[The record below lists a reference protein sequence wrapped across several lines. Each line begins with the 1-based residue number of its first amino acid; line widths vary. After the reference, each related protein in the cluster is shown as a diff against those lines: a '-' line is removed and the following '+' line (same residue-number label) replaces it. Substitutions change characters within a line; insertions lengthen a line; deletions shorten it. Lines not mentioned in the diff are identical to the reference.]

1 MHAHNLF
8 KSATNQ
14 AFRSS
19 KNFVR
24 LCAGREHVLAA
35 SRRAV
40 SASYPPSFASALARM
55 SSTAIAGGV
64 GNGLSGGGG
73 NTLDGGG
80 LARAAMVGQIMEGS
94 EDDDTTRFK
103 RVKGSST
110 GDTKN
115 TTNQQEPLASIQ
127 SGIRSGAADAASTSL
142 LSQKRLK
149 GKDEMSQ
156 TASSLDEDSNHNDD
170 DDTNVQSRL
179 HGSLSSS
186 SSIDLNNESS
196 INEVRYSSLLN
207 DKPYEG
213 PLMDA
218 LLTRDGKVLPLD
230 KGDIEMFNHK
240 FAEGSKIENGISDKG
255 EPTPAKIAA
264 AQAHAIEGVFAK
276 RSLRAVYSQ
285 KELDEFVTAVEIQY
299 GRGTFDTDGLTE
311 KFGGTGLSEAKK
323 NLSTRRRDDFRLGE
337 DPLLDRGPLALPFNI
352 RGITMISNLTWNARP
367 NSNAVDKKASVT
379 VLVSSL
385 GLNEPVNQYLRSIAG
400 PRYNSSNDV
409 LRISSEKHVDSSSN
423 KRECIERLVK
433 LVKEATTLADK
444 YGPMKISKR
453 MPAY

>member
-127 SGIRSGAADAASTSL
+127 SGIRSGAADAASAVSGKKVLKAGASSSRTSL
-142 LSQKRLK
+142 VEESED
-149 GKDEMSQ
+149 DE
-156 TASSLDEDSNHNDD
+156 EDVNAHSHL
-170 DDTNVQSRL
+170 Q
-179 HGSLSSS
+179 GSSS
-186 SSIDLNNESS
+186 SSSS
-196 INEVRYSSLLN
+196 SLSNKTGKSTGTEGKEKYERLLN

-218 LLTRDGKVLPLD
+218 LLTKDGEVLPLNRD
-230 KGDIEMFNHK
+230 DIALFSRK
-240 FAEGSKIENGISDKG
+240 RAEGAKLERGISDKG

-264 AQAHAIEGVFAK
+264 AQASAIESVFAK
-276 RSLRAVYSQ
+276 RALRASYSQ
-285 KELDEFVTAVEIQY
+285 KELDDFVTAVEIQY
-299 GRGTFDTDGLTE
+299 GRGTLDTDGLTD
-311 KFGGTGLSEAKK
+311 KFGGTGLAEAKK

-337 DPLLDRGPLALPFNI
+337 DPLLDQGPQALPFNI
-352 RGITMISNLTWNARP
+352 RGVTMISNLTWNARP
-367 NSNAVDKKASVT
+367 NSNAVDKKATVT
-379 VLVSSL
+379 AHVSSL
-385 GLNEPVNQYLRSIAG
+385 GLSEPVCQYMRSIAG
-400 PRYNSSNDV
+400 PRYNESNDI
-409 LRISSEKHVDSSSN
+409 LRISSEKHNDSASN
-423 KRECIERLVK
+423 KRECVERLVN
-433 LVKEATTLADK
+433 LVKEASKLAEK
-444 YGPMKISKR
+444 FGPMKVLKK

>member
-1 MHAHNLF
+1 MHGYKIF
-8 KSATNQ
+8 KTASNQ
-14 AFRSS
+14 VFRSS

-35 SRRAV
+35 SRRSV

-64 GNGLSGGGG
+64 GNGLSSNGGS
-73 NTLDGGG
+73 TLDGGG
-80 LARAAMVGQIMEGS
+80 LARLAMVGELLEGS
-94 EDDDTTRFK
+94 DDDDTTRFK
-103 RVKGSST
+103 RVKVNNNNSGI
-110 GDTKN
+110 KN
-115 TTNQQEPLASIQ
+115 TNQQEPLASSQ
-127 SGIRSGAADAASTSL
+127 SGIRSGAADAAGTSL
-142 LSQKRLK
+142 LSQKLFK
-149 GKDEMSQ
+149 AKDEMSQ
-156 TASSLDEDSNHNDD
+156 TASSLNEDSNHNDD
-170 DDTNVQSRL
+170 DDINVQSRL

-196 INEVRYSSLLN
+196 IHEERYSSLLN

-230 KGDIEMFNHK
+230 KDDIEMFDHK
-240 FAEGSKIENGISDKG
+240 FAEGSKVENGKSNKG

-264 AQAHAIEGVFAK
+264 AQANAIEGVFAK
-276 RSLRAVYSQ
+276 RALRAVYSQ

-433 LVKEATTLADK
+433 LVKEATTLSDK

-453 MPAY
+453 MPLY

>member
-110 GDTKN
+110 GNTKN

-127 SGIRSGAADAASTSL
+127 SGIRSGAADAASAVSGKKVLKAGASSSRTSL
-142 LSQKRLK
+142 EEES
-149 GKDEMSQ
+149 
-156 TASSLDEDSNHNDD
+156 EDVEEDVNAHSHL
-170 DDTNVQSRL
+170 Q
-179 HGSLSSS
+179 GSSS
-186 SSIDLNNESS
+186 SSSSLSNETGKSTGT
-196 INEVRYSSLLN
+196 EGKEKYERLLN

-218 LLTRDGKVLPLD
+218 LLTKDGKVLPLNRD
-230 KGDIEMFNHK
+230 DIALFNRK
-240 FAEGSKIENGISDKG
+240 RAEGAKLERGISDKG

-264 AQAHAIEGVFAK
+264 AQASAIESVFAK
-276 RSLRAVYSQ
+276 RALRASYSQ
-285 KELDEFVTAVEIQY
+285 KELDDFVTAVEIQY
-299 GRGTFDTDGLTE
+299 GRGTLDTDGLTD
-311 KFGGTGLSEAKK
+311 KFGGTGLAEAKK

-337 DPLLDRGPLALPFNI
+337 DPLLDQGPQALPFNI
-352 RGITMISNLTWNARP
+352 RGVTMISNLTWNARP
-367 NSNAVDKKASVT
+367 NSNAVDKKAT
-379 VLVSSL
+379 VIAHVSSL
-385 GLNEPVNQYLRSIAG
+385 GLSEPVCQYMRSIAG
-400 PRYNSSNDV
+400 PRYNESNDI
-409 LRISSEKHVDSSSN
+409 LRISSEKHNDSASN
-423 KRECIERLVK
+423 KRECVERLVN
-433 LVKEATTLADK
+433 LVKEASKLAEK
-444 YGPMKISKR
+444 FGPMKVLKK

>member
-1 MHAHNLF
+1 MHGYKILKTA
-8 KSATNQ
+8 SNQ
-14 AFRSS
+14 VFRSS

-35 SRRAV
+35 SRRSV

-64 GNGLSGGGG
+64 GNGLSSNGGS
-73 NTLDGGG
+73 TLDGGG
-80 LARAAMVGQIMEGS
+80 LARLAMVGELLEGS
-94 EDDDTTRFK
+94 DDDDTTRFK
-103 RVKGSST
+103 RVKVSNNNGINNKNNST
-110 GDTKN
+110 T
-115 TTNQQEPLASIQ
+115 QQEPLASSQ
-127 SGIRSGAADAASTSL
+127 SGIRSGAVDASTSL
-142 LSQKRLK
+142 LSPKLFK
-149 GKDEMSQ
+149 AKEVSQ
-156 TASSLDEDSNHNDD
+156 AISSLDEDSNNHDD
-170 DDTNVQSRL
+170 DDINVQSRL
-179 HGSLSSS
+179 HGSSSS
-186 SSIDLNNESS
+186 SSSGLSNESS
-196 INEVRYSSLLN
+196 TNEESYSRLLN

-213 PLMDA
+213 PIMDA

-230 KGDIEMFNHK
+230 KDDIEMFDHK
-240 FAEGSKIENGISDKG
+240 FAEGSKVENGKSNKG

-264 AQAHAIEGVFAK
+264 AQANAIEGVFAK
-276 RSLRAVYSQ
+276 RALRAVYSQ

-337 DPLLDRGPLALPFNI
+337 DPLLDRGPIALPFNI

-367 NSNAVDKKASVT
+367 NSNAVDKKATVT

-400 PRYNSSNDV
+400 PRYNASNDV

-433 LVKEATTLADK
+433 LVKEATTLSDK

-453 MPAY
+453 MPLY

>member
-127 SGIRSGAADAASTSL
+127 SGIRSGAADAASAVSGKKVLKAGASSSRTSL
-142 LSQKRLK
+142 EEES
-149 GKDEMSQ
+149 
-156 TASSLDEDSNHNDD
+156 EDVEEDVNAHSHL
-170 DDTNVQSRL
+170 Q
-179 HGSLSSS
+179 GSSS
-186 SSIDLNNESS
+186 SSSSLSNETGKSTGT
-196 INEVRYSSLLN
+196 EGKEKYERLLN

-218 LLTRDGKVLPLD
+218 LLTKDGKVLPLNRD
-230 KGDIEMFNHK
+230 DIALFNRK
-240 FAEGSKIENGISDKG
+240 RAEGAKLERGISDKG

-264 AQAHAIEGVFAK
+264 AQASAIESVFAK
-276 RSLRAVYSQ
+276 RALRASYSQ
-285 KELDEFVTAVEIQY
+285 KELDDFVTAVEIQY
-299 GRGTFDTDGLTE
+299 GRGTLDTDGLTD
-311 KFGGTGLSEAKK
+311 KFGGTGLAEAKK

-337 DPLLDRGPLALPFNI
+337 DPLLDQGPQALPFNI
-352 RGITMISNLTWNARP
+352 RGVTMISNLTWNARP
-367 NSNAVDKKASVT
+367 NSNAVDKKATVT
-379 VLVSSL
+379 AHVSSL
-385 GLNEPVNQYLRSIAG
+385 GLSKPVCQYMRSIAG
-400 PRYNSSNDV
+400 PRYNESNDI
-409 LRISSEKHVDSSSN
+409 LRISSEKHNDSASN
-423 KRECIERLVK
+423 KRECVERLVN
-433 LVKEATTLADK
+433 LVKEASKLAEK
-444 YGPMKISKR
+444 FGPMKVLKK

>member
-127 SGIRSGAADAASTSL
+127 SGIRSGAADAAGTSL
-142 LSQKRLK
+142 LSQKLFK
-149 GKDEMSQ
+149 AKDE
-156 TASSLDEDSNHNDD
+156 
-170 DDTNVQSRL
+170 
-179 HGSLSSS
+179 
-186 SSIDLNNESS
+186 
-196 INEVRYSSLLN
+196 
-207 DKPYEG
+207 
-213 PLMDA
+213 
-218 LLTRDGKVLPLD
+218 
-230 KGDIEMFNHK
+230 
-240 FAEGSKIENGISDKG
+240 
-255 EPTPAKIAA
+255 
-264 AQAHAIEGVFAK
+264 
-276 RSLRAVYSQ
+276 
-285 KELDEFVTAVEIQY
+285 
-299 GRGTFDTDGLTE
+299 
-311 KFGGTGLSEAKK
+311 KK
-323 NLSTRRRDDFRLGE
+323 
-337 DPLLDRGPLALPFNI
+337 
-352 RGITMISNLTWNARP
+352 
-367 NSNAVDKKASVT
+367 
-379 VLVSSL
+379 
-385 GLNEPVNQYLRSIAG
+385 
-400 PRYNSSNDV
+400 
-409 LRISSEKHVDSSSN
+409 
-423 KRECIERLVK
+423 
-433 LVKEATTLADK
+433 
-444 YGPMKISKR
+444 
-453 MPAY
+453 

>member
-80 LARAAMVGQIMEGS
+80 LARAAMVGQLLEGS

-103 RVKGSST
+103 RVKGSSPEDINAT
-110 GDTKN
+110 I
-115 TTNQQEPLASIQ
+115 QQEPLASVQ
-127 SGIRSGAADAASTSL
+127 SGIRSGAADAASGQKVFKAGAAKASPSPPRSTSL
-142 LSQKRLK
+142 EEE
-149 GKDEMSQ
+149 G
-156 TASSLDEDSNHNDD
+156 EDADD
-170 DDTNVQSRL
+170 DVSGANSHLQGSSF
-179 HGSLSSS
+179 SLS
-186 SSIDLNNESS
+186 NEAGGK
-196 INEVRYSSLLN
+196 NTGTDAEKYARLLN

-218 LLTRDGKVLPLD
+218 LLTKDGKVLPLD
-230 KGDIEMFNHK
+230 RDDIALFDRK
-240 FAEGSKIENGISDKG
+240 WAEGAKLERGVSDKG
-255 EPTPAKIAA
+255 EPTAQKVAA
-264 AQAHAIEGVFAK
+264 AQAKAIEGVFAK
-276 RSLRAVYSQ
+276 RALRAAYSQ
-285 KELDEFVTAVEIQY
+285 KELDDFVTAVEIQY
-299 GRGTFDTDGLTE
+299 GRGTLDTDGLTD

-337 DPLLDRGPLALPFNI
+337 DPLLDRGPRALPFNI
-352 RGITMISNLTWNARP
+352 RGVTMISNLTWNARP
-367 NSNAVDKKASVT
+367 NSNAVDKKATVT
-379 VLVSSL
+379 ALVSSL
-385 GLNEPVNQYLRSIAG
+385 GLSEPVNQYVRSIAG
-400 PRYNSSNDV
+400 PRYNASNDV
-409 LRISSEKHVDSSSN
+409 LRISSEKHADSASN
-423 KRECIERLVK
+423 KRECVERLVC
-433 LVKEATTLADK
+433 LVIEATTLAEK
-444 YGPMKISKR
+444 FGPMKVSKT